1 MKPVNECKMTL
12 LSRSANEGFARVAV
26 ASFIA
31 QLDPTIEEISDIKT
45 AVSEAV
51 TNCIVHAYR
60 ETVGKIYI
68 TVSIY
73 DQRKIRI
80 VIRDT
85 GCGIADVRQ
94 AMEPLFTTAGGERAG
109 LGFAVMESFMDKLQV
124 RSKLGK
130 GTTVILQK
138 QLSLRTGGHA

>member
-1 MKPVNECKMTL
+1 M
-12 LSRSANEGFARVAV
+12 
-26 ASFIA
+26 
-31 QLDPTIEEISDIKT
+31 
-45 AVSEAV
+45 
-51 TNCIVHAYR
+51 
-60 ETVGKIYI
+60 GKIYI

-138 QLSLRTGGHA
+138 QLSLRAGGHA